1 MSFLKKLLGIG
12 NRSPDDSFLET
23 IDGGVKGLRAELDRV
38 ARDAADALSH
48 HHRLEAEFDRLS
60 RQMTEWQARARQA
73 LGDGQED
80 LARQA
85 LARGRQCEQ
94 EAEAMRQSV
103 ESSRATVT
111 KLTQHV
117 TTLRQQIQDTERHAR
132 TLIARKSAAAAQ
144 QRISDAMAGLTPADD
159 AFSAIARYE
168 EQVLQ
173 QEAQARVLGELNQ
186 PPQLPQP
193 DESAVID
200 EQLEK
205 LRREMGSSSP

>member
-1 MSFLKKLLGIG
+1 
-12 NRSPDDSFLET
+12 
-23 IDGGVKGLRAELDRV
+23 
-38 ARDAADALSH
+38 
-48 HHRLEAEFDRLS
+48 
-60 RQMTEWQARARQA
+60 
-73 LGDGQED
+73 
-80 LARQA
+80 
-85 LARGRQCEQ
+85 
-94 EAEAMRQSV
+94 MRQSV